1 MQTIDIAST
10 SRLVVTE
17 CFLQTFFKKRVPCLL
32 ARWMRE
38 EGGLY
43 VHDLHFLNGDAYC
56 RYVPTM
62 EFEPRKPTALVDIA
76 MELFCRRR

>member
-1 MQTIDIAST
+1 
-10 SRLVVTE
+10 
-17 CFLQTFFKKRVPCLL
+17 
-32 ARWMRE
+32 MRE

-76 MELFCRRR
+76 MELFIRRRWMAVSAHVVTNFVYDNP